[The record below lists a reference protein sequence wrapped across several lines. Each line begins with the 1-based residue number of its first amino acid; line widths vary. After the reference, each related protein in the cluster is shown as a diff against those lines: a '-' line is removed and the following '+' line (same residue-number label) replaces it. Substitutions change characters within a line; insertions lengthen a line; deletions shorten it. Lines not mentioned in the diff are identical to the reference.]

1 MGGGVGVG
9 VNLPLSAW
17 GFPGGGR
24 RGRRGALAKGVL
36 RLFLSLVP
44 FAFPLPF
51 LCAPLFAFVFSP
63 SSFHFTYLFIS
74 LSFFYQAHIP
84 PSSSFFFVFF
94 VLVFVVVFF
103 FQLPSPSPYISY
115 LPSPI
120 FSPPSIPLSVAPLP
134 SPPPP
139 LSSSN
144 SSGVHI
150 HNIPWLYFPIR
161 PSGAAESDVVF
172 SFRIKIPSQLPEGEG
187 GGV

>member
-1 MGGGVGVG
+1 MHGWGVGVG

-51 LCAPLFAFVFSP
+51 LCAPLFAFAFPP

-94 VLVFVVVFF
+94 VLVFVVF
-103 FQLPSPSPYISY
+103 FQLSSPSFPLHFLSSLSHFLPALYSAFRCPSPLSSPSP
-115 LPSPI
+115 L
-120 FSPPSIPLSVAPLP
+120 FL
-134 SPPPP
+134 
-139 LSSSN
+139 
-144 SSGVHI
+144 
-150 HNIPWLYFPIR
+150 
-161 PSGAAESDVVF
+161 
-172 SFRIKIPSQLPEGEG
+172 Q
-187 GGV
+187 

>member
-94 VLVFVVVFF
+94 VLVFVVFF
-103 FQLPSPSPYISY
+103 STFFSLLPLTFLIFP
-115 LPSPI
+115 LP
-120 FSPPSIPLSVAPLP
+120 FSPRALFRFPLPLSPLLPLP
-134 SPPPP
+134 SLPPIAQEFTYIIYRGYTFRYDHQAQQKVT
-139 LSSSN
+139 L
-144 SSGVHI
+144 
-150 HNIPWLYFPIR
+150 
-161 PSGAAESDVVF
+161 F
-172 SFRIKIPSQLPEGEG
+172 SLF
-187 GGV
+187 V